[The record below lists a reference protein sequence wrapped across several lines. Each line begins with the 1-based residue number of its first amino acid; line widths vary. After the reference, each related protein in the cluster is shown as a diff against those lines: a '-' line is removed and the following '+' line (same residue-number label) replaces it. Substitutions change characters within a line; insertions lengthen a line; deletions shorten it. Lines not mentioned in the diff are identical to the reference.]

1 MDGWIDS
8 FIHFYATR
16 IEVGVCVRFLFPV
29 DCRDSG
35 ALTFLVTEGPGA
47 GEREKSNWDT
57 VDI

>member
-1 MDGWIDS
+1 MDS
-8 FIHFYATR
+8 FVHSFISMLQ

-35 ALTFLVTEGPGA
+35 ALTYLVTEGPGA
-47 GEREKSNWDT
+47 GEREKNNLAT